1 MLISHNELFPD
12 SSKIT
17 IELNSKILAG
27 AKECDVITTCEEE
40 FVHEY
45 GENEGYSTALGAYTH
60 YLRIESVDVCCAEDL
75 STLKNATVK
84 IRTPEKIITFTD
96 CKTYKTKTKIA
107 GGKESVS
114 EICLLSPHKSV
125 READIYDG

>member
-40 FVHEY
+40 LVHEY
-45 GENEGYSTALGAYTH
+45 GESEGYCATLGAYT
-60 YLRIESVDVCCAEDL
+60 YSLRIES
-75 STLKNATVK
+75 
-84 IRTPEKIITFTD
+84 
-96 CKTYKTKTKIA
+96 
-107 GGKESVS
+107 
-114 EICLLSPHKSV
+114 
-125 READIYDG
+125 IYQRLRMQQ